1 MKQTSTE
8 STRSFRIR
16 MPLGVSCTYMMLL
29 GLGRD
34 QRLSQAAA
42 LHRQQELL
50 PAESMLF
57 VEAAGSFRQVVTIRP
72 HGRQNLR
79 PKNINIRSLALLLSS
94 FSSPS
99 PALFAV
105 WLRSSVVSVL
115 ISLIAGIAPTE
126 LDHDCAHFCNL
137 VGGPLSSLM
146 ADFHCV
152 LGITLSPSDANHP
165 LHCNRGL
172 ALDVE
177 KKHPVSKTITLFLT
191 LRMVGPQK

>member
-1 MKQTSTE
+1 
-8 STRSFRIR
+8 
-16 MPLGVSCTYMMLL
+16 MPL

-34 QRLSQAAA
+34 QTLSQAAA

-50 PAESMLF
+50 PAASMLF
-57 VEAAGSFRQVVTIRP
+57 NEAAGSFRQVVTIRP
-72 HGRQNLR
+72 HGRQNFR
-79 PKNINIRSLALLLSS
+79 HMNINIRSLAFPLSP

-99 PALFAV
+99 PALFAA

-115 ISLIAGIAPTE
+115 VSLIADII
-126 LDHDCAHFCNL
+126 DHDCAHFCNL

-146 ADFHCV
+146 ADFHRV
-152 LGITLSPSDANHP
+152 LGITLSPSDANHS

-177 KKHPVSKTITLFLT
+177 KKHPVSKIITSLLT
-191 LRMVGPQK
+191 LLMAGPQK